1 MRSLTA
7 AEAELHQAK
16 LQASSAADQAFD
28 HVLSL
33 LGIIQRSKQPPDL
46 PKAESYCLE
55 REQVI
60 GRICRGPIAGRA
72 TRFPMECHRSAVK
85 SIDGLAGENPANAGY
100 SVGTVVIFGDEAG
113 DQTGRKS
120 GYKRPRWLDA
130 SLVSSN
136 KRLAASTKNLSAP
149 LGIPFHLADRNQG
162 PTTAPLRFII
172 C

>member
-1 MRSLTA
+1 M
-7 AEAELHQAK
+7 
-16 LQASSAADQAFD
+16 
-28 HVLSL
+28 
-33 LGIIQRSKQPPDL
+33 
-46 PKAESYCLE
+46 
-55 REQVI
+55 QV
-60 GRICRGPIAGRA
+60 
-72 TRFPMECHRSAVK
+72 T
-85 SIDGLAGENPANAGY
+85 
-100 SVGTVVIFGDEAG
+100 SVGTVVIFGDGAG

-149 LGIPFHLADRNQG
+149 LGIPFHLADSNQG